1 MRALL
6 AGAIGLL
13 ALWSAYSFAATTYT
27 YDNLGR
33 VKTATYDN
41 GKQITYSYD
50 DAGNRSQV
58 VTQAGTNR
66 PPQANN
72 DWVTIISNMSLS
84 SFDARVN
91 DTDPDGDSLAITS
104 VGSAS
109 HGTATNTTTS
119 VSYTPTSNYVG
130 SDSFTYTISDSNG
143 HTASATVYV
152 TVVAATPPIAVND
165 VIATGA
171 NTAKQFDPRSN
182 DTDRSGLGIT
192 ITATTTPANGTATHT
207 TTSVTYTPATNY
219 EGPDSFN
226 YTITDGKGQ
235 TATATVSATVGAPPV
250 AQDDFMPVPTSTA
263 VTFDPRVNDSDPFGF
278 PITVTAVG
286 TATHGTAAINNGVSI
301 TYTPATGYSGPDSF
315 TYTISN
321 SNGLQGQAT
330 DHMCVGPVL
339 PVAVNDDEEVA
350 ATHENHVP
358 ITPSGTFGLL
368 GNDSDPCQQSLAI
381 ISLTQP
387 AKGTVNLN
395 PDGTV
400 TYLYYQ
406 SVDGILHTTDTFTYT
421 VADPF
426 GGSATATVTV
436 HIDIEIPT

>member
-13 ALWSAYSFAATTYT
+13 ALWSACSFAATTYT

-72 DWVTIISNMSLS
+72 DWVTTISNMALNNINVL
-84 SFDARVN
+84 VN
-91 DTDPDGDSLAITS
+91 DTDPDGDPLTITA
-104 VGSAS
+104 VGAAS
-109 HGTATNTTTS
+109 HGTATNNSGSS
-119 VSYTPTSNYVG
+119 VSYTPATNYVG
-130 SDSFTYTISDSNG
+130 SDSFSYTISDGNG

-152 TVVAATPPIAVND
+152 TVVVATPPIAVND

-171 NTAKQFDPRSN
+171 NAAVTFDPRSN

-192 ITATTTPANGTATHT
+192 ITATTTPANGTATFSP
-207 TTSVTYTPATNY
+207 TSVTYTPATNY
-219 EGPDSFN
+219 EGPDSFI
-226 YTITDGKGQ
+226 YTITDGKHQ
-235 TATATVSATVGAPPV
+235 TATATVSVTVGAPPV
-250 AQDDFMPVPTSTA
+250 AQSDFMPAPASTA

-278 PITVTAVG
+278 PITVIAAG
-286 TATHGTAAINNGVSI
+286 TAAHGTIAINNGVSL
-301 TYTPATGYSGPDSF
+301 TYTPTSGYSGLDSF

-321 SNGLQGQAT
+321 SNGLQAT
-330 DHMCVGPVL
+330 AIDYMCVGTNPPIAGGDIL
-339 PVAVNDDEEVA
+339 FAA
-350 ATHENHVP
+350 ATTNNPIVP
-358 ITPSGTFGLL
+358 QGTLL
-368 GNDSDPCQQSLAI
+368 NPLVNDSDPCQQSLSV

-387 AKGTVNLN
+387 AKGMANMN
-395 PDGTV
+395 PDG
-400 TYLYYQ
+400 
-406 SVDGILHTTDTFTYT
+406 SFTYT
-421 VADPF
+421 YHTIVNSPFQDSDSFTYTISDPF
-426 GGSATATVTV
+426 GGTATATVSVT
-436 HIDIEIPT
+436 IDIERNP